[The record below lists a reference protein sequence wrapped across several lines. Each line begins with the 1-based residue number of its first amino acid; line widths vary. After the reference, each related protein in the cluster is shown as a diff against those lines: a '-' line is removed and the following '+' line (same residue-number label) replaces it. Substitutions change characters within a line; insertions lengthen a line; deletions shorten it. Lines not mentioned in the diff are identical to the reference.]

1 MGKYQDIIIINGK
14 QYDVRNRTAKSTP
27 AKKPAANTISAK
39 PVKNIDGFIS
49 GKAPQKVAK
58 TTSVQ
63 KQSLTTKSSPR
74 TVQSSRSAHHVV
86 AHKTEKAKTLM
97 RSGLA
102 KPKFDSSPREQQLYA
117 EHSYAKNT
125 KRAKRAKAVEKSSL
139 INKFHSYTSHTAFVH
154 KTNSS
159 KNDKQLK
166 AEEKTVNNST
176 GHPSATQKPKAQT
189 VASHVAAMSKSEKL
203 FTDAIAKAKDDVYQ
217 PVHKKQKA
225 KSKKKKAAKWSAG
238 LVAIALVIGF
248 LVVQS
253 LPLIYIKM
261 ASAKAG
267 FSAQVPDYQPS
278 GFYLQ
283 KPIQSSPGQIIMSY
297 LSASD
302 ERNFSIIQKVS
313 NWNSKSLVENFL
325 ESNNKT
331 FQAVQD
337 NGKTIYIYDDT
348 SATWVSGGIW
358 YQIEGNSK
366 LNNDQLVRLASSFL

>member
-14 QYDVRNRTAKSTP
+14 QYDVRKRTDKPVP
-27 AKKPAANTISAK
+27 AKKTVTTITAPKPA
-39 PVKNIDGFIS
+39 KNIDGFIS
-49 GKAPQKVAK
+49 GKSTQKAPKIAPQKQVIPARK
-58 TTSVQ
+58 TE
-63 KQSLTTKSSPR
+63 SPAH
-74 TVQSSRSAHHVV
+74 SSRSTHHVV

-102 KPKFDSSPREQQLYA
+102 KPRFRSSAAEKDLYTQHA
-117 EHSYAKNT
+117 FAKNT

-139 INKFHSYTSHTAFVH
+139 INKFHSYSSHAAFVH
-154 KTNSS
+154 KTNAPNPTKPINSQPATA
-159 KNDKQLK
+159 NDAALK
-166 AEEKTVNNST
+166 PVA
-176 GHPSATQKPKAQT
+176 PSKPKNQA
-189 VASHVAAMSKSEKL
+189 VATSVSAVSKSEKL

-217 PVHKKQKA
+217 PVHKKHKA
-225 KSKKKKAAKWSAG
+225 KSKKKTAAKWSAG
-238 LVAIALVIGF
+238 LVTIALVIGF
-248 LVVQS
+248 AVVQS

-261 ASAKAG
+261 ASSKAG
-267 FSAQVPDYQPS
+267 FSAQYPDYQPS
-278 GFYLQ
+278 GFSLQ
-283 KPIQSSPGQIIMSY
+283 KPIQSSPGQIIMQY

-325 ESNNKT
+325 QSNNKT
-331 FQAVQD
+331 FQTIQD

-366 LNNDQLVRLASSFL
+366 FNNDQLVRLASSFL